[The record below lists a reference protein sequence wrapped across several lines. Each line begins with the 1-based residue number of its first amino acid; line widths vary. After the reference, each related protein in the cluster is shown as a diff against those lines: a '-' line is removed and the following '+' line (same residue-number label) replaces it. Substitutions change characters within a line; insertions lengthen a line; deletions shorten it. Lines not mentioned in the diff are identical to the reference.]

1 MFSLEPQKAKEY
13 RPYLGSESTYQEADE
28 HSSGSTIRKYKKKKR
43 RILSFNFIKRYL
55 SELQKRRQLKQKQ
68 KHKKKR
74 KKRYQRAKKSEQ
86 RIKYIQR
93 FFPQYKKPKEDSTE
107 LLLDEEPEEK
117 EKSRHANYL
126 KYLVNSL
133 VLYIVAYLLIY
144 MLYQLAVLIVASNWK
159 LDSILF
165 YYDLAFNDFSPLWN
179 RRNIIIVTF
188 SGPFLSLILGFLFMR
203 YFARRPKYSKQARL
217 FMLWIGLH
225 GFNFFLGAFAS
236 GVSFDEGFGYVPAWL
251 FMNIFWKI
259 LFSMIF
265 LFLLGVVG
273 YYSVPRFLE
282 TSYSRKRIRQPNKNK
297 FLLFQVALPWIIG
310 SLIIF
315 LVKIPSNMPYDVG
328 IMITMLF
335 GVVPIFFNKR
345 AKPTKHFKI
354 EKRGNQFNYLMIA
367 VVIAIIL
374 LYRIGLNNGLHF
386 QLYYDFIFSLKVVPI

>member
-1 MFSLEPQKAKEY
+1 MFSFEPQKAKEY
-13 RPYLGSESTYQEADE
+13 RPYLGSESAEPEGNE
-28 HSSGSTIRKYKKKKR
+28 HSSGSTVIKHKKR
-43 RILSFNFIKRYL
+43 KRKILRFRFIKRYIVD
-55 SELQKRRQLKQKQ
+55 LQNRRKQKQ
-68 KHKKKR
+68 KQKQKRKR
-74 KKRYQRAKKSEQ
+74 KKSYLKTKRKEQ
-86 RIKYIQR
+86 RIKFIQR
-93 FFPQYKKPKEDSTE
+93 FYPSYKKQKEEAVD
-107 LLLDEEPEEK
+107 LFLDEEPEEK

-133 VLYIVAYLLIY
+133 VLYVVAYLLVYI
-144 MLYQLAVLIVASNWK
+144 LYQFAVLIVASNWK

-259 LFSMIF
+259 LFSMVF

-273 YYSVPRFLE
+273 YNSVPRFLE
-282 TSYSRKRIRQPNKNK
+282 TSYSRKRIRPQNKNK

-328 IMITMLF
+328 IMVTMLF

-367 VVIAIIL
+367 VVVAIIL